1 MSIIKSMIITVQY
14 YYIKWYFPGY
24 KMDDERKIIKFIA
37 ATGFTVVL
45 EFGNNEEMNKYQN
58 KIKGADLK
66 CETIPTFNI
75 NFDQADLFMD
85 MRSPECKAQFDI
97 DDWI

>member
-1 MSIIKSMIITVQY
+1 MIMIVQSYFIKS
-14 YYIKWYFPGY
+14 YFSAY
-24 KMDDERKIIKFIA
+24 TMDNERKIIKFNA
-37 ATGFTVVL
+37 STGFTVVL
-45 EFGNNEEMNKYQN
+45 EFGNQEEMNRYQN
-58 KIKGADLK
+58 KIKGAGLQ
-66 CETIPTFNI
+66 CETIPSFNI

>member
-1 MSIIKSMIITVQY
+1 MIVQSYFIKS
-14 YYIKWYFPGY
+14 YFSGY
-24 KMDDERKIIKFIA
+24 KMDNERKIIKFKA
-37 ATGFTVVL
+37 STGFTVVL
-45 EFGNNEEMNKYQN
+45 EFGNHEEMNKYQK
-58 KIKGADLK
+58 KITGAGLQ
-66 CETIPTFNI
+66 CETIPSFNI